1 MATNLSERVVNSK
14 IGAQYKYVL
23 GCIEDCSR
31 ANDENITF
39 ESDYDKIRF
48 FFDCFNQE
56 FNYDYNRKRYPNF
69 QVRISEF
76 LRGLPSCMAIDYEN
90 YAIIKIGEKWG
101 YCNTERKKDA
111 FLENWF
117 NMIALRIIQI
127 ANKVNYNYFGLVM

>member
-1 MATNLSERVVNSK
+1 MATNLSERVINSK
-14 IGAQYKYVL
+14 VGTQYKYVL
-23 GCIEDCSR
+23 ECIEDCSR

-69 QVRISEF
+69 QVRISEY

-90 YAIIKIGEKWG
+90 TKIINIGVKWG
-101 YCNTERKKDA
+101 FCNTERKKDQ
-111 FLENWF
+111 FLNNWF
-117 NMIALRIIQI
+117 NMVALRIIQI
-127 ANKVNYNYFGLVM
+127 ANKIGYNYTNW